1 MGDDEAVG
9 QQPPAGDEGQDE
21 TTGGPD
27 TSAQGTSAPGTDAPE
42 PGAPGTGDA
51 PPAGGSDDDGGIHP
65 DSIYGG

>member
-1 MGDDEAVG
+1 MGDEEAEG
-9 QQPPAGDEGQDE
+9 QQPPADEAVQGE

-27 TSAQGTSAPGTDAPE
+27 TPVPGTDT
-42 PGAPGTGDA
+42 PGTGAAGTGDA

>member
-1 MGDDEAVG
+1 MGDEEAEGQLPPADEAG
-9 QQPPAGDEGQDE
+9 QGE

-27 TSAQGTSAPGTDAPE
+27 KPMPGADTPGT
-42 PGAPGTGDA
+42 GAPGTGDA